1 MPFKPVTLELLLSRP
16 VGTTLY
22 STNRTNRDGSPL
34 RVRTSGRVKTWKT
47 RPGEFRVPV
56 KYGLYTHGEITHNS
70 MHNWLIEAWETTN
83 A

>member
-1 MPFKPVTLELLLSRP
+1 MSFKPVTLELLLSHP

-22 STNRTNRDGSPL
+22 STNHTNRDGSPL

-56 KYGLYTHGEITHNS
+56 KYGLHTHGEITHHTMS
-70 MHNWLIEAWETTN
+70 NWLIDIPETTH